1 MRRWPSWPAAGLP
14 PRSAG
19 RAAAEAV
26 RGSLQA
32 KYAAARQRGDYDIVA
47 AVAGKAVGPI
57 GAREPAATLIESMTQ
72 EALAMLA
79 RGAGAAFT

>member
-1 MRRWPSWPAAGLP
+1 MRRWPSCPAPRLP

-32 KYAAARQRGDYDIVA
+32 NYTAARQRGDHDNGA
-47 AVAGKAVGPI
+47 AVAGKAVALI
-57 GAREPAATLIESMTQ
+57 GAREPAVTPIASMTQ
-72 EALAMLA
+72 EALAVLA